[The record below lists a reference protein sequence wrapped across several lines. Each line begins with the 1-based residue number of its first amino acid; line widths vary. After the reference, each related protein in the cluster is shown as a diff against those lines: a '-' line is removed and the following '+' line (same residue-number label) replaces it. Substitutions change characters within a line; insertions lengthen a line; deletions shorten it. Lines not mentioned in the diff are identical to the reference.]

1 MRIAKLLLAISVLS
15 GCAASIP
22 EGMPTAMI
30 RFNSNVRTIVAPAC
44 MSDRKYVFNGMINMS
59 TWSEVSPVK
68 MLGTR
73 PDKTGAVMERLT
85 PAEREFA
92 YVVSGT
98 TGEASAREFLN
109 CKVFLGFKA
118 RQGEQYEVNYTMD
131 GNVCRATLSRL
142 TGTESAIQR
151 APVSATFYRAQDE
164 PCDRK

>member
-1 MRIAKLLLAISVLS
+1 MRIAKLLVPVILIS

-44 MSDRKYVFNGMINMS
+44 LSDRKYVFNGMINMS

-73 PDKTGAVMERLT
+73 PEKTGTVMERLM
-85 PAEREFA
+85 PAERDFA
-92 YVVSGT
+92 FLVSGT

-109 CKVFLGFKA
+109 CRVVLGFRA
-118 RQGEQYEVNYTMD
+118 RQGEQYEVNYEMH
-131 GNVCRATLSRL
+131 GEVCRATLSRL
-142 TGTESAIQR
+142 GGTDSAIQR
-151 APVSATFYRAQDE
+151 TPVAATYYRSQDD
-164 PCDRK
+164 PCERK